1 MSEMLFSFLI
11 ELETLEPA
19 TLNGYGGEALHGLFF
34 EILRDYS
41 KKVFDVVHNESRKP
55 KPFSLSGVLE
65 KKTRSEGRLFLS
77 AGEHVSFRIAVLE
90 EKLIPDVLAS
100 FAKALNLK
108 TKLSLSNG
116 RIIIKNISYQEG
128 SSPWVKSTLY
138 PKLFEEA
145 KARDRVNLRFISPTS
160 FRVKGNQ
167 CTLPLAALIFG
178 SLLEKWNTFSGIR
191 FKAGFLE
198 KLEAAFP
205 SQFQL
210 RSELV
215 EFSNYR
221 IIGFR
226 GEVEYRLGKDFTRE
240 EKKQLNALAD
250 FAFYAGVGYKTTM
263 GMGQT
268 IKVKSNRD

>member
-1 MSEMLFSFLI
+1 MLSSLLI
-11 ELETLEPA
+11 ELDTLEPA
-19 TLNGYGGEALHGLFF
+19 ILNGYGGEALHGLFF

-41 KKVFDVVHNESRKP
+41 KKVFDVVHNENRKP
-55 KPFSLSGVLE
+55 KPFSLSGVLQ
-65 KKTRSEGRLFLS
+65 KKTRREGKLFLS
-77 AGEHVSFRIAVLE
+77 AGEDVSLRITVLD
-90 EKLIPDVLAS
+90 EKLIPDILAS

-108 TKLSLSNG
+108 TKFALANG
-116 RIIIKNISYQEG
+116 KTTIKNINYQDG
-128 SSPWVKSTLY
+128 SSPWVRSSLY

-145 KARDRVNLRFISPTS
+145 KARDRVNLRFNSPTS

-167 CTLPLAALIFG
+167 CTLPLATLIFG
-178 SLLEKWNTFSGIR
+178 SLLEKWNSFSGIR
-191 FKAGFLE
+191 FKTAFLE
-198 KLEAAFP
+198 KLEAVFP
-205 SQFQL
+205 SQLQL

-221 IIGFR
+221 IIGFK
-226 GEVEYRLGKDFTRE
+226 GEVEYRLGKTLTRE

-268 IKVKSNRD
+268 RRI